1 MTKTLAIIPARKG
14 SKRVKNKNLKLFY
27 GKPLICWT
35 IEESLKSKKIDHIYI
50 STDCLK
56 IKKLVEK
63 NYNLKIN
70 HLRSAKLSND
80 KAKMLPVIKDAIKHS
95 GKIFDNIILLQPTS
109 PLRTAYDINKSLNL
123 FQKSKFSS
131 LVSVTKLVSPF
142 YISKLI
148 KINKNHTV
156 NFLRNRF
163 KSDNIYVRNGP
174 AILITTVKNIMRNTL
189 YTKNIIA
196 YEMPFERSIDINTIE
211 DFRLGE
217 KLLKIK
223 S

>member
-1 MTKTLAIIPARKG
+1 MVSHL
-14 SKRVKNKNLKLFY
+14 
-27 GKPLICWT
+27 CWT

-80 KAKMLPVIKDAIKHS
+80 KAKMLPVMMLS
-95 GKIFDNIILLQPTS
+95 SILVKYLITLYYCNPS

-123 FQKSKFSS
+123 FQKSNFS
-131 LVSVTKLVSPF
+131 LISVTKLVFPF

-156 NFLRNRF
+156 NF
-163 KSDNIYVRNGP
+163 SEIV
-174 AILITTVKNIMRNTL
+174 
-189 YTKNIIA
+189 
-196 YEMPFERSIDINTIE
+196 
-211 DFRLGE
+211 
-217 KLLKIK
+217 
-223 S
+223 